1 MQILVENSQTHLSER
16 DATGPLSALKKAL
29 FIGSTPAQVIHQE
42 GSLSLLRYE
51 PNESLSDAVV
61 SEPVLLIPSLINRHY
76 ILDLLPGKSLVE
88 YLVSKGHPVYLI
100 RWETPGDEE
109 RWLTAE
115 RLIGGRIHRAVSAV
129 MRDAGSDQIHLM
141 GQCIGGTLATAYAI
155 RYPERIKRLALITA
169 PVDFKNAGTIGAW
182 AKAPALD
189 LDALMDA
196 YGNMPWSLMQA
207 AFHLLRPG
215 ATIGKYIRA
224 SRRITDR
231 AFLRSFAALEIWAND
246 NVSFPG
252 SCYRTLIQTF
262 YRENGLTSGA
272 LRIDGQVIR
281 LQDLCVPVMSL
292 SSTSDHIVPVETT
305 LQPKH
310 LQAGSEL
317 CLIQSG
323 GGHIGCLL
331 GKKAQSE
338 LWPRIS
344 QWLN

>member
-1 MQILVENSQTHLSER
+1 MQISAEYLHTHLSER
-16 DATGPLSALKKAL
+16 DATGPLAALKKAL
-29 FIGSTPAQVIHQE
+29 SIGSTPAQVIHQE
-42 GSLSLLRYE
+42 GSLSLLRYHQTE
-51 PNESLSDAVV
+51 EVV
-61 SEPVLLIPSLINRHY
+61 GEPVLLIPSLINRHY

-109 RWLTAE
+109 RWLTAD
-115 RLIGGRIHRAVSAV
+115 RLIGGRIHRAVTAV
-129 MRDAGSDQIHLM
+129 MRDADSDQIHLL
-141 GQCIGGTLATAYAI
+141 GQCIGGTLAAAYAI
-155 RYPERIKRLALITA
+155 RYPERIKRLALITT
-169 PVDFKNAGTIGAW
+169 PVDFDDTGTIGSW
-182 AKAPALD
+182 AKAPSLN
-189 LDALMDA
+189 LEALMEA
-196 YGNMPWSLMQA
+196 YGNMPWPMMQA

-224 SRRITDR
+224 SRRITDK

-262 YRENGLTSGA
+262 YRENGLLSGA
-272 LRIDGQVIR
+272 LRIDGQVVR
-281 LQDLCVPVMSL
+281 LQDLSVPVLSL
-292 SSTSDHIVPVETT
+292 ASAADHIVPVGST

-310 LQAGSEL
+310 LQSHSEVSM
-317 CLIQSG
+317 IYSE

-331 GKKAQSE
+331 GKRAQKE